1 MLKKALLVFLFLFGG
16 GTLFSQDIAE
26 KIAAIVDNDIILESE
41 VTLRA
46 TLEAQRNGGNPDDPA
61 FRASVLNSMI
71 EEKLLYAYAV
81 LDSIIV
87 TKPEIDQYLNYQIQQ
102 LIRQF
107 GSEEAVEKTYNKSM
121 ALIKRELEPEIEKN
135 LLMKRAQD
143 KKFGNIEASRRE
155 VEEFFDK
162 FRDSLGTTPEK
173 IKISHIFRSPVKSER
188 IMKIAYDFASK
199 LLDSIKNGADFAEL
213 ARKYSDD
220 PGSAVNGGDLG
231 YAARGTFYP
240 EFESAA
246 FRLREGEVSD
256 VIESPV
262 GYHIIQLIDRRGE
275 QIKARHILVKVKP
288 DDQTDFELINFLTD
302 LRDTIVKTNG
312 DFKAF
317 AKKYSQDERT
327 SRSGGSLG
335 TFYIDKLD
343 AALKETIARLKEGE
357 ISFPKRIDYSQDDY
371 GYHIVKVDQRI
382 PRHEPDLT
390 LDFDEVKELTIM
402 YKKKKLENE
411 WFEELKSKIFWEI
424 KK

>member
-16 GTLFSQDIAE
+16 GTLFSQEIAE

-46 TLEAQRNGGNPDDPA
+46 TLEAQRTGGNADDPQ
-61 FRASVLNSMI
+61 FRAIVLNSMI

-81 LDSIIV
+81 LDSIMV
-87 TKPEIDQYLNYQIQQ
+87 TKPEIDQYLSYQVQQ

-121 ALIKRELEPEIEKN
+121 AQIKRELEPEIEKN
-135 LLMKRAQD
+135 LLMKKAQD
-143 KKFGNIEASRRE
+143 KKFGTVDVSRRE
-155 VEEFFDK
+155 VEEFFSE

-173 IKISHIFRSPVKSER
+173 VKISHIFRSPVKSER
-188 IMKIAYDFASK
+188 IMKIAYDFASG
-199 LLDSIKNGADFAEL
+199 LLDSIKKGADFAEL
-213 ARKYSDD
+213 AKKYSDD

-246 FRLREGEVSD
+246 FRLREGEISD
-256 VIESPV
+256 VVESPV
-262 GYHIIQLIDRRGE
+262 GYHIIQLVDRRGE

-302 LRDTIVKTNG
+302 LRDSLVRNNG
-312 DFKAF
+312 DFKAY

-327 SRSGGSLG
+327 NRAGGNLG

-343 AALKETIARLKEGE
+343 AALKETIFRLKEGD
-357 ISFPKRIDYSQDDY
+357 ISFPKRIDYGQDDY

-382 PRHEPDLT
+382 PRHEPNLE
-390 LDFDEVKELTIM
+390 LDYDEVKELAIM
-402 YKKKKLENE
+402 YKKKRLENE
-411 WFEELKSKIFWEI
+411 WFEDLKTKIFWEI
-424 KK
+424 K